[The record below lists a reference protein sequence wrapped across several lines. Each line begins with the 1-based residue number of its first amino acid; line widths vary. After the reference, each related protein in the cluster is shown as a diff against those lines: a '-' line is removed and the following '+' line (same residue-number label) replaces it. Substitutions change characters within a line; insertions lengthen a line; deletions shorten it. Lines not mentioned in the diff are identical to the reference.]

1 MKRTT
6 SIKTYSKLIELP
18 TFKERFEYLYIGGRV
33 GEATFGA
40 ERYLNQH
47 FYNSA
52 EWRELRDDV
61 ILRDEACDL
70 GIEGRDIMD
79 RRYIRIHHIEPITM
93 NDILNHSSRL
103 MDPENLITCLSKTH
117 QAIHYTG
124 WDGVYQEPVTRR
136 PYDTCPWRL

>member
-1 MKRTT
+1 MKRIT

-33 GEATFGA
+33 GEATFGV
-40 ERYLNQH
+40 ERYLNQN
-47 FYNSA
+47 FYNSLQ
-52 EWRELRDDV
+52 WRELRDEI
-61 ILRDEACDL
+61 ILRDGACDL

-117 QAIHYTG
+117 QAIHYG
-124 WDGVYQEPVTRR
+124 SERMLPKLPIERR
-136 PYDTCPWRL
+136 PNDTCPWR